1 MKASLQF
8 LQSKSQLAIALK
20 TPGFRQKLAADHMR
34 QRISVKK
41 STQYYPTRCQVAV
54 IRFDLSI
61 ASILTRLSLQRRE
74 GPPLLERVFLPNQ
87 VRGMPRSGQSAI
99 GVSLQGRV
107 TNGSWTAAG
116 RWGLL
121 SNRRWVPASIS
132 QACRYSP
139 HPDSQRPPQQPP
151 SEPDGTPSSGPASG
165 LVSVPGGS
173 LVGAVP

>member
-8 LQSKSQLAIALK
+8 LQSKSQLAIGLK

-74 GPPLLERVFLPNQ
+74 GPPLFERVFLPNHSSQ
-87 VRGMPRSGQSAI
+87 PFCSKRI
-99 GVSLQGRV
+99 
-107 TNGSWTAAG
+107 
-116 RWGLL
+116 
-121 SNRRWVPASIS
+121 SNWVCRCRREPKRRWRKTRRGVRKPQTSKENLPRLSHFSGNASRRRKVTS
-132 QACRYSP
+132 RN
-139 HPDSQRPPQQPP
+139 
-151 SEPDGTPSSGPASG
+151 
-165 LVSVPGGS
+165 
-173 LVGAVP
+173 